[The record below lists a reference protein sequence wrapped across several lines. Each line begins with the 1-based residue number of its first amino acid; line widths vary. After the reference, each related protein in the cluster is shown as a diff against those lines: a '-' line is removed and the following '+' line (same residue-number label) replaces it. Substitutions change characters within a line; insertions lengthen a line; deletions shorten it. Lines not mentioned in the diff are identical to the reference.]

1 MALRFILISL
11 FAFRMLNA
19 QITCKGMLID
29 SLSKEPLEF
38 ANVGILGKGLGSVSN
53 EKGEFEFKVPDSL
66 VNETLKIS
74 LIGYKSIQ
82 LKVSEVQN
90 GKHILLPL
98 ASIKLEEVQVNPK
111 KVKIKILGNET
122 SSKAVSGGFKSNL
135 LGAEMGVR
143 LNIKHPDTYLRTLKF
158 HINSNTLGKTPIF
171 RVNVYAKAADGMP
184 GENILKQ
191 NIIIEPKDTV
201 GMVEVDLKP
210 YLVFVSDDVFVTLEW
225 IKDLGNATG
234 LYFSTKLVGS
244 ATYFRTTSQAKWEKV
259 SPVGVG
265 LHVEVGY

>member
-1 MALRFILISL
+1 MALRFL
-11 FAFRMLNA
+11 FFSVFTFQTLNA
-19 QITCKGMLID
+19 QITCKGLLID

-38 ANVGILGKGLGSVSN
+38 ANVGLIGKGIGSVSN

-66 VNETLKIS
+66 AMVPLKIS
-74 LIGYKSIQ
+74 LIGYKPIS

-90 GKHILLPL
+90 GKRILLPP
-98 ASIKLEEVQVNPK
+98 ASISLEEVQINPK
-111 KVKIKILGNET
+111 KVKIKVLGNET
-122 SSKAVSGGFKSNL
+122 TSKAVSGGFKSNL

-171 RVNVYAKAADGMP
+171 RVNIYAKGPDGMP

-201 GMVEVDLKP
+201 GLVEVDLKP
-210 YLVFVSDDVFVTLEW
+210 YLVFVSEDVFVSIEW

-234 LYFSTKLVGS
+234 LYFSTKLIGS
-244 ATYFRTTSQAKWEKV
+244 ATYFRTTSQAKWEKTT
-259 SPVGVG
+259 PIGVG

>member
-1 MALRFILISL
+1 
-11 FAFRMLNA
+11 
-19 QITCKGMLID
+19 
-29 SLSKEPLEF
+29 
-38 ANVGILGKGLGSVSN
+38 
-53 EKGEFEFKVPDSL
+53 
-66 VNETLKIS
+66 
-74 LIGYKSIQ
+74 
-82 LKVSEVQN
+82 
-90 GKHILLPL
+90 
-98 ASIKLEEVQVNPK
+98 
-111 KVKIKILGNET
+111 
-122 SSKAVSGGFKSNL
+122 
-135 LGAEMGVR
+135 
-143 LNIKHPDTYLRTLKF
+143 
-158 HINSNTLGKTPIF
+158 LGKTPIF

>member
-1 MALRFILISL
+1 MALRFVLISL
-11 FAFRMLNA
+11 FTFRILNA
-19 QITCKGMLID
+19 QITCKGVLVD

-38 ANVGILGKGLGSVSN
+38 ANVGLVGKGIGSVSN

-66 VNETLKIS
+66 DMVPLKIS
-74 LIGYKSIQ
+74 LIGYKTIT
-82 LKVSEVQN
+82 LKASEVQN
-90 GKHILLPL
+90 GKRILLPP
-98 ASIKLEEVQVNPK
+98 ASISLAEVQVNPK
-111 KVKIKILGNET
+111 KVKIKVLGNET
-122 SSKAVSGGFKSNL
+122 TSKAVSGGFKSNL
-135 LGAEMGVR
+135 LGAEMAIR
-143 LNIKHPDTYLRTLKF
+143 LNIKHADTYLRTLKF

-171 RVNVYAKAADGMP
+171 RVNVYAKGADGMP

-201 GMVEVDLKP
+201 GLVEVDLKP
-210 YLVFVSDDVFVTLEW
+210 YLVFVSEDVFVSIEW

-244 ATYFRTTSQAKWEKV
+244 ATYFRTTSQAKWEKTT
-259 SPVGVG
+259 PIGIG